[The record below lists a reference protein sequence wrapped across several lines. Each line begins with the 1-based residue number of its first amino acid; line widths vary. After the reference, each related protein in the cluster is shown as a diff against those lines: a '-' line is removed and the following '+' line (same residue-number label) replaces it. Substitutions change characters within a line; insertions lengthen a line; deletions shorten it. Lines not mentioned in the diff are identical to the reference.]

1 MIRLRLLGPPTLLV
15 DGEAPPPELLWRK
28 HLALLVYLH
37 CTSAR
42 GATRAHL
49 LDLLWGDKPEAA
61 ARHSLNE
68 ALRVIRRGLG
78 DDAVDTAGDRVRL
91 VAPVESDLR
100 DVEALLAG
108 GDLTAAS
115 AQVGGEFLEGFDLSG
130 APPFE
135 DWVGSQRVEWRRR
148 GSDLLADAAERDLA
162 RGDAESAARLASR
175 AATLDPASPRA
186 VAVAM
191 RAMAL
196 VGDRAGALAH
206 HDRLVAALAEAGGVE
221 PPSLGALA
229 SRIRAGRSRPADSSA
244 DAGQR
249 RRTPLVGREESLAA
263 LLAQA
268 RASQDHGA
276 RVALI
281 RGEPGTGK
289 SRLLEE
295 LISRAALEGTTTLA
309 LRAVAGDRT
318 DPGGGLRALIAGPLL
333 AAPGVGAA
341 PGEALAAMAAVDAA
355 WLERFPGARERPPSP
370 LRQAVVELVRAAT
383 GEAPVILAVD
393 DAQWLDEESLG
404 IMFGLLRDL
413 ATSRLLIVTAAS
425 PRPEHPSL
433 DELATRIG
441 RDHDGIVL
449 PLPPLSSAS
458 LEHLVRWAL
467 PGYGQEQTERL
478 TRRIE
483 ADSAGLPFLAVE
495 LLHAMVGGLDLLGS
509 PHPWPSPFQ
518 TLDQTRPGDLPDA
531 IVAAIRIDF
540 RRLTAAAQAVL
551 AAAAVLGDRITANQL
566 TIVTGLPPEAV
577 DEALDELEWHR
588 WLHAEPRGYS
598 HVARIAREVID
609 RDLVTA
615 GQRRRYLERADA
627 A

>member
-1 MIRLRLLGPPTLLV
+1 MIRLRLLGPPRLLV

-37 CTSAR
+37 CAPAR

-49 LDLLWGDKPEAA
+49 LDLLWGHRPEAA

-91 VAPVESDLR
+91 AVPVDSDLR

-108 GDLTAAS
+108 GELTAAGE
-115 AQVGGEFLEGFDLSG
+115 QVGGEFLEGFALSG
-130 APPFE
+130 APSFE
-135 DWVGSQRVEWRRR
+135 DWVSSQRVEWRRR
-148 GSDLLADAAERDLA
+148 GSDLLADAAEQDLA
-162 RGDAESAARLASR
+162 RGDAESAARVASR
-175 AATLDPASPRA
+175 AASLDPASPRA

-221 PPSLGALA
+221 PPSLSALA

-249 RRTPLVGREESLAA
+249 RRPPLVGREESLAA
-263 LLAQA
+263 LLSLA

-295 LISRAALEGTTTLA
+295 LLSRATLEGTTTLA

-318 DPGGGLRALIAGPLL
+318 DPGGALRALIAGPLL

-341 PGEALAAMAAVDAA
+341 SGEALAAMAEVDAA
-355 WLERFPGARERPPSP
+355 WLERFPGARGSIPSP
-370 LRQAVVELVRAAT
+370 LRQAVVDLVRAAS
-383 GEAPVILAVD
+383 GEASVVIAVD
-393 DAQWLDEESLG
+393 DAQWLDGESLG
-404 IMFGLLRDL
+404 ILFGLLRDL
-413 ATSRLLIVTAAS
+413 AASRLLLVVAAS
-425 PRPEHPSL
+425 PRPEHPLL
-433 DELATRIG
+433 DEITTRIG
-441 RDHDGIVL
+441 RDHAGGVI
-449 PLPPLSSAS
+449 PLPPLTSDS
-458 LEHLVRWAL
+458 LERLVRWAL
-467 PGYGQEQTERL
+467 PGYGLEQVERL
-478 TRRIE
+478 TRRIA

-495 LLHAMVGGLDLLGS
+495 LLHAVVGGLDLLDS
-509 PHPWPSPFQ
+509 PDPWPSPFQ

-540 RRLTAAAQAVL
+540 RRLTATGQSVL
-551 AAAAVLGDRITANQL
+551 AAAAVLGDRVTTEQL
-566 TIVTGLPPEAV
+566 ALATGVPPDVV
-577 DEALDELEWHR
+577 DQALDELEWHR

-598 HVARIAREVID
+598 HVARIAREVIG

-615 GQRRRYLERADA
+615 GQRRRILERTNTT
-627 A
+627 